1 MPGTTLEARSAS
13 TASPIDDVMQN
24 RSPNVAAAHSMMS
37 SAGASSS
44 SAPQCETSSRSSSGE
59 RPSVSIPRDSRAVR
73 VVAAVMTVHSLAWM
87 RPASRRPSIFREKA
101 RRQPRHSHDPC
112 VSSCGHRS
120 CSPQ

>member
-1 MPGTTLEARSAS
+1 
-13 TASPIDDVMQN
+13 MQN
-24 RSPNVAAAHSMMS
+24 RSPNVATAHSMMF

-59 RPSVSIPRDSRAVR
+59 RPSVSVPRESRAVR
-73 VVAAVMTVHSLAWM
+73 VVAAVMTMHSLAWM
-87 RPASRRPSIFREKA
+87 RPAHEAEHLQGEGAQAAAAFPGA
-101 RRQPRHSHDPC
+101 VG